1 VGGILY
7 ISRPFGEGFSF
18 AKGNTTKPAECLFWR
33 AFLFCKIRTMKNIEM
48 PITEFMLFKA
58 LANQL
63 MIIFDFTPVRKGK
76 VTVTAQIT
84 DLEKIGY

>member
-1 VGGILY
+1 
-7 ISRPFGEGFSF
+7 
-18 AKGNTTKPAECLFWR
+18 
-33 AFLFCKIRTMKNIEM
+33 M
-48 PITEFMLFKA
+48 PVTEFMLFKE

>member
-1 VGGILY
+1 
-7 ISRPFGEGFSF
+7 
-18 AKGNTTKPAECLFWR
+18 
-33 AFLFCKIRTMKNIEM
+33 M
-48 PITEFMLFKA
+48 PVTEFLLFQA

-63 MIIFDFTPVRKGK
+63 KIIFDFTPVKQGT